1 MFKKKVLIIED
12 DQILLANAV
21 EFLKEEGFET
31 FAAKDGASGVQQAL
45 EIIPDIILCDISMPR
60 MNGYEVYKTLQTI
73 PSTSSVPFIF
83 LTAKIQ
89 KDDIRLGMNLG
100 VDDYITK
107 PYSFDDL
114 LTSIQVRLEK
124 SECLASSF
132 DTKFMSLIDNPML
145 GVFILQGEKFSYIN
159 SRFAKLLE
167 YDSDMDIL
175 NKSINDFIDDE
186 YKQKLDEKIQLC
198 QKGVYNSHYFRARLK
213 TANNQPINVT
223 IFTSSVNL
231 KGVNSIIGYVLKDS
245 GNVSFEQLNDED
257 SITDQITEAIN
268 YFTIQKNVKPDNLI
282 KIVQEKCKSDTMLN
296 PDELTKRE
304 IEIIK
309 LIAVGM
315 SNKEIADKLFV
326 SQRTIDS
333 HKANILMK
341 SGVKHTAA
349 LMIYAMKNNILNY

>member
-1 MFKKKVLIIED
+1 MKKVLIIED
-12 DQILLANAV
+12 DPILRENTV

-31 FAAKDGASGVQQAL
+31 FAAKDGSSGVQQAL
-45 EIIPDIILCDISMPR
+45 EIIPDIILCDISMPK
-60 MNGYEVYKTLQTI
+60 MDGYEVFKTLQSI
-73 PSTSSVPFIF
+73 PSTSTVPFIF

-89 KDDIRLGMNLG
+89 RDDIRLGMQLG
-100 VDDYITK
+100 ADDYITK

-124 SECLASSF
+124 SERLSNSF
-132 DTKFMSLIDNPML
+132 DNKFMALIDNPML

-167 YDSDMDIL
+167 YDSDKEIL
-175 NKSINDFIDDE
+175 GKSINNFIDDE
-186 YKQKLDEKIQLC
+186 YKQKLAEKIQLC

-245 GNVSFEQLNDED
+245 GNISFEQLNDGD

-268 YFTIQKNVKPDNLI
+268 YFTIQKNVKPSDLV